1 MNPEDAEI
9 ARFEQLLQ
17 ERRREL
23 AEAIASNESASA
35 TVELDQTR
43 QGRLSRMDAMQQQAM
58 AQETRRRRALDIRR
72 IDAALERI
80 AAGEY
85 GFCLGC
91 DGEIPAGR
99 LEIDPAATLCVACA
113 EKRNL

>member
-1 MNPEDAEI
+1 VSLSDGQLAH
-9 ARFEQLLQ
+9 FEALLR
-17 ERRREL
+17 ERRRTL
-23 AEAIASNESASA
+23 SDAIASSGSASK

-58 AQETRRRRALDIRR
+58 AQETQRRRELDIRR

-85 GFCLGC
+85 GECLGC
-91 DGEIPAGR
+91 DAEIPAGR

-113 EKRNL
+113 EKRNP